1 MSSQVSA
8 QVTAILVVH
17 DGSIWLPKVV
27 AAIASQSRQPNRT
40 IAVDTGS
47 NDGSS
52 KLLTGARFKHITIG
66 RGEGFGSA
74 ISEAVAT
81 LPPCESEDEWIW
93 LLHDDSAP
101 DQRALEHLLDSVSD
115 RPNIAMVGP
124 KILGWNDRSHLLE
137 VGISIARNGA
147 RWTGL
152 EEKEYDQGQ
161 HDGIFEV
168 LSVSTAGALI
178 RRSVFEELGGFDEK
192 LDLFR
197 DDVDFGWRVHAA
209 GQSVLVNTDA
219 VVYHAEAAASERR
232 SIDVDEAFLHR
243 PLLLDR
249 RNAAYVLLTN
259 STWWMLPLISLQ
271 VAGAAIMR
279 SIGYLFAKLP
289 GYASDE
295 LLAIARL
302 FTRPDLVR
310 AGRKWRK
317 EDRLVSPSVVTKFMP
332 SRIEQFRSA
341 VDQLTDRIQER
352 FLTAQSTAN
361 NEITEDEDMLVPD
374 GNRKWRQIFK
384 RPELISFLG
393 MFLFSILVSHSRFG
407 AIAGGALPETPK
419 GVSEL
424 WKLYGESWH
433 QVGMGS
439 ASATPSWVAVIALI
453 GTLTFG
459 NAQLFVSGLFLFAP
473 LILFA
478 AIFIWLRK
486 ITSHIW
492 LAIFGSVLYSLSPV
506 ALGTI
511 NSGRL
516 GTLFVMVTL
525 PLTLHLMNG
534 TLEIEKL
541 SIRKIFQLGIFLSI
555 TVAFSL
561 PYLLALGIFY
571 IGLTIFDYLHVTREV
586 LIARIKSRVLL
597 LSVPFFINA
606 PFSTEALLHPTRY
619 LLEPGLALA
628 GGGPNL
634 ALLSNPGGIGAPPW
648 WMVGP
653 LSALLFVSLFSR
665 TNARYFAFVGAGYL
679 ALASLLSGLSFPAHG
694 SSIGY
699 PLWTGTFI
707 SISTIA
713 AITSGAIVLD
723 QIRIHLEKSAVNYR
737 HILAAVVLASSVIYT
752 VGAGFWSLV
761 TTSPLHTI
769 SNRILPEF
777 LGVTP
782 GTKTLVM
789 REMSDKSIN
798 YFIARGHDIFLGDP
812 DVAPATNPDISA
824 AVRAAVDGTGITSA
838 ATLEEYGIKYL
849 FIKSPAPS
857 SLIRTI
863 DGLGGFAR
871 TSATSAGV
879 TWRVNGF
886 SDRLIY
892 ISTKGQSISL
902 PTNDISAN
910 FSVPGPGAVRL
921 AENYDRSWQL
931 IGKGKIISKRPN
943 GNRLP
948 EFVIE
953 ESGDYLLIHDG
964 TSRRGLLSLQIIFI
978 LIALVMALPGGRL
991 RREREHL

>member
-1 MSSQVSA
+1 MSQ

-17 DGSIWLPKVV
+17 DGATWLPRVV
-27 AAIASQSRQPNRT
+27 AALASQTRNPDRT
-40 IAVDTGS
+40 LAVDTGS
-47 NDGSS
+47 NDGSA
-52 KLLTGARFKHITIG
+52 KLLTGARIKHIALN
-66 RGEGFGSA
+66 RGEGFGTA
-74 ISEAVAT
+74 VAEAVAT

-101 DQRALEHLLDSVSD
+101 DNKALENLLAAVED

-124 KILGWNDRSHLLE
+124 KILGWHNRTHLLE

-152 EEKEYDQGQ
+152 EDDEYDQGQ

-197 DDVDFGWRVHAA
+197 DDVDFGWRVHTA
-209 GQSVLVNTDA
+209 GQSVLVNTEA
-219 VVYHAEAAASERR
+219 VIYHAQAAASERR
-232 SIDVDEAFLHR
+232 EVDVDEAFLHR
-243 PLLLDR
+243 PHLLDR

-271 VAGAAIMR
+271 VIGAAVVR
-279 SIGYLFAKLP
+279 AIGYLFAKLP

-295 LLAIARL
+295 LLALARL

-317 EDRLVSPSVVTKFMP
+317 EDRLVSPRVVTKFMP
-332 SRIEQFRSA
+332 SRTAQLRSA
-341 VDQLTDRIQER
+341 VDSLADRIKEQL
-352 FLTAQSTAN
+352 FPAQV
-361 NEITEDEDMLVPD
+361 EIKSEISDDEDLLTPTT
-374 GNRKWRQIFK
+374 NRSWRQLLK
-384 RPELISFLG
+384 RPDLLAFLS
-393 MFLFSILVSHSRFG
+393 MFLFSIVVSHSRFG

-419 GVSEL
+419 GVSQL
-424 WKLYGESWH
+424 WKLYAESWH

-439 ASATPSWVAVIALI
+439 SSATPTWVAVIALI
-453 GTLTFG
+453 GTITFG
-459 NAQLFVSGLFLFAP
+459 NAQLFVSTLFLFAP
-473 LILFA
+473 FILFV

-492 LAIFGSVLYSLSPV
+492 LAIFGSILYSLSPV
-506 ALGTI
+506 ALATI

-525 PLTLHLMNG
+525 PLSLHLLSG

-541 SIRKIFQLGIFLSI
+541 SIRKIFQLGIFLAI

-561 PYLLALGIFY
+561 PFLMALGIFY
-571 IGLTIFDYLHVTREV
+571 LGLSIFDYLHVSKEL
-586 LIARIKSRVLL
+586 LISRIKLRALL
-597 LSVPFFINA
+597 LSIPFLINA

-619 LLEPGLALA
+619 LLEPGLALS

-634 ALLSNPGGIGAPPW
+634 ALLSNPGGLGSTPW
-648 WMVGP
+648 WLVGP
-653 LSALLFVSLFSR
+653 FSALLFVSIFSR

-679 ALASLLSGLSFPAHG
+679 ALGSLLAGLSFPAHG
-694 SSIGY
+694 TSIGY

-707 SISTIA
+707 AISTTA
-713 AITSGAIVLD
+713 AITAGSIVLD

-737 HILAAVVLASSVIYT
+737 HILAAFVLAFSVIYT
-752 VGAGFWSLV
+752 LGAGFWSIF

-769 SNRILPEF
+769 SDRVLPEF
-777 LGVTP
+777 LGVNV
-782 GTKTLVM
+782 GTKTLVIRKM
-789 REMSDKSIN
+789 PDNSIN
-798 YFIARGHDIFLGDP
+798 YFIARGHDIYLGDP

-824 AVRAAVDGTGITSA
+824 AVRGVVDGTGITSGSVLA
-838 ATLEEYGIKYL
+838 DYGIKYL

-857 SLIRTI
+857 SLVRTI

-871 TSATSAGV
+871 NSATGAGV
-879 TWRVNGF
+879 TWRVLGS
-886 SDRLIY
+886 SDRIVF
-892 ISTKGQSISL
+892 TPGKGEKVAL
-902 PTNDISAN
+902 PTSEISSN
-910 FSVPGPGAVRL
+910 FKVNEVGTVRL

-931 IGKGKIISKRPN
+931 IGNGKIIPKKPN
-943 GNRLP
+943 SNHLP
-948 EFVIE
+948 EFSIKE
-953 ESGDYLLIHDG
+953 PGEYLLIHDG

-978 LIALVMALPGGRL
+978 LIALVMCLPGGRL
-991 RREREHL
+991 KRDQELP